1 MNHCRWSPKPP
12 RHTECFVSSVW
23 VVCRRRKVVLR
34 RLDPNETS
42 HSVPRVFW
50 VVVSFVPFFSML
62 LKQEKSI
69 QMPKFLCLE
78 NGNWFLDYFLLCKL
92 QTDGWIILKAKLHD
106 VLLIPSSFFL
116 FSCECDVIQFY
127 YYLFFSN
134 VICSCLFF
142 SLLCVSVMWRAI
154 KRRTQEVRG

>member
-12 RHTECFVSSVW
+12 RDTECFVSSVW

-50 VVVSFVPFFSML
+50 VVVSFVPFFFML

-116 FSCECDVIQFY
+116 CFH
-127 YYLFFSN
+127 
-134 VICSCLFF
+134 
-142 SLLCVSVMWRAI
+142 VSVMSFNFIIIYFFQMLSVPVYFSLSCVLALCGE
-154 KRRTQEVRG
+154 Q